1 MTAGGRSQIG
11 AVILAAGKSTRMGEP
26 KQLLRLNGKPLV
38 EIILGNVRGADVA
51 DVVLV
56 LGFGA
61 EAIRRAVALED
72 VKVIVNQDYE
82 QGMASS
88 LGAGL
93 AALDP
98 TTDAA
103 LIVLGDQPSVR
114 PETLNRMI
122 ERYQRSDAQ
131 ILVPMYQGFRGNPVL
146 LDRSVFPEVMALKG
160 DIGCRAVFGNHQDGI
175 VKVMVDDIGI
185 LLDIDSMDDFAKL
198 LRYGPRDQEPGTLLE
213 AIDLHGRTVPEKED
227 SPRDSDEL
235 IIVGTDPVAIAL
247 AKLGRVLQFRVRVVA
262 PLLEDSDL
270 PEADEVIRTLDFSRL
285 PIAPGCCMVIADRG
299 RFDEE
304 AIEQAFGVKIG
315 YVGLVANRKRAEDL
329 RRRLQKNGHAPEEL
343 ATLHSPAGLD
353 IGANTPEEIALSILS
368 EIVKVKRQRAG
379 GIAPR

>member
-1 MTAGGRSQIG
+1 MTARVHSQVG
-11 AVILAAGKSTRMGEP
+11 AVVLAAGRSSRMGEP
-26 KQLLRLNGKPLV
+26 KQLLVLEGKPL
-38 EIILGNVRGADVA
+38 LQHTLTNLCDAKVRDI
-51 DVVLV
+51 VVV
-56 LGFGA
+56 LGFA
-61 EAIRRAVALED
+61 AQAIQHHVQLREARVVE
-72 VKVIVNQDYE
+72 NPDYE

-88 LGAGL
+88 LRAGL

-103 LIVLGDQPSVR
+103 LIVLADQPSVR
-114 PETLNRMI
+114 PETLNHI
-122 ERYQRSDAQ
+122 IAQYEQSDAQ
-131 ILVPMYQGFRGNPVL
+131 IVVPMYQGFRGNPVL

-175 VKVMVDDIGI
+175 VKVTVDDIGI
-185 LLDIDSMDDFAKL
+185 LLDIDSKDDFAKL

-235 IIVGTDPVAIAL
+235 IIVGTEPVAIAL

-262 PLLEDSDL
+262 PLLQDSDL

-315 YVGLVANRKRAEDL
+315 YVGLVANRKRAEDV
-329 RRRLQKNGHAPEEL
+329 RRRLLEIGHAPEDL

-353 IGANTPEEIALSILS
+353 IGANTPEEIALSILA
-368 EIVKVKRQRAG
+368 EIVKAKRHR
-379 GIAPR
+379 